1 MTLTN
6 GLCSFLLKGTVNLSL
21 RKAKPVVTSA
31 AAFETGYSFSV
42 KTIALNHRTLW
53 SPLGST
59 NEMNQTPEG
68 YMGLSGRFDE
78 SVLHPS
84 QKCS

>member
-1 MTLTN
+1 MKIPNMTLTN

-42 KTIALNHRTLW
+42 KTIALNHRTL
-53 SPLGST
+53 
-59 NEMNQTPEG
+59 
-68 YMGLSGRFDE
+68 
-78 SVLHPS
+78 
-84 QKCS
+84 